1 MSVVDEIKDRLDIVE
16 VVSSYVALKKAGRN
30 YKGLCP
36 FHAEKTPSFI
46 VFPDTQSWHCFGA
59 CGTGGDVFSFV
70 MRQENLDFSGAL
82 RLLAQ
87 RAGCDL
93 KPQTEADLAEDK
105 LQIRL
110 REINETA
117 AKYFHN
123 LLLNSPQSPTP
134 PLLRSPAPPL
144 LYLAQREIN
153 PETISRFQLGY
164 ALDDWQALG
173 DYLQER
179 GYKQEDILAAGLI
192 IKREDGSGHYD
203 RFRGRLIIPIRDER
217 GRVVGF
223 GARALD
229 DSTPKYINSPQ
240 TPVFDKSTILF
251 GLDLAKGAIRREGVA
266 VIVEGY
272 MDVLMAH
279 QHEIANVVASMG
291 TALTETQLRLLKRF
305 SKRFALALDADAAGY
320 QATLRSTALAQETLA
335 QRVVP
340 VPTPRGLIKYESHLD
355 IDIRIITLPQGQDPD
370 KVIRE
375 SPAMWA
381 KLVENALPIVEYY
394 FKIVTSELD
403 LDSPKGKAEAVRRL
417 LPVIQDIGDGV
428 ERDHYIQKLARLVRV
443 DEKTLLQQAK
453 IKGKKARRYEE
464 KLALSPVEV
473 KEGFA
478 FGPEEYCLS
487 ILLRRPQL
495 LHSLDEALRDAG
507 ADRLNVDD
515 FAQAENRAIF
525 AFWWES
531 LRLGACTEPSRSA
544 CTEPSRS
551 AGLDLERFREELDPA
566 LHPRFDLL
574 LEGLRGLPSLDDDKV
589 EKDLIKRGLSLRRQ
603 KLDKLVEEL
612 RFLLADL
619 ALSPVEVADELG
631 PALSLAE
638 GKAATNEYYQMVNDY
653 RNALGRIDQA
663 LAASSF
669 FGRHDASP
677 RRAPEFIA

>member
-1 MSVVDEIKDRLDIVE
+1 
-16 VVSSYVALKKAGRN
+16 
-30 YKGLCP
+30 
-36 FHAEKTPSFI
+36 
-46 VFPDTQSWHCFGA
+46 
-59 CGTGGDVFSFV
+59 
-70 MRQENLDFSGAL
+70 
-82 RLLAQ
+82 
-87 RAGCDL
+87 
-93 KPQTEADLAEDK
+93 
-105 LQIRL
+105 
-110 REINETA
+110 
-117 AKYFHN
+117 
-123 LLLNSPQSPTP
+123 
-134 PLLRSPAPPL
+134 
-144 LYLAQREIN
+144 
-153 PETISRFQLGY
+153 
-164 ALDDWQALG
+164 
-173 DYLQER
+173 
-179 GYKQEDILAAGLI
+179 
-192 IKREDGSGHYD
+192 
-203 RFRGRLIIPIRDER
+203 
-217 GRVVGF
+217 
-223 GARALD
+223 
-229 DSTPKYINSPQ
+229 
-240 TPVFDKSTILF
+240 
-251 GLDLAKGAIRREGVA
+251 
-266 VIVEGY
+266 
-272 MDVLMAH
+272 VLMAH

-291 TALTETQLRLLKRF
+291 TALTETQLRLLKRY

-375 SPAMWA
+375 SPALWA

-394 FKIVTSELD
+394 FKIVTSELG

-443 DEKTLLQQAK
+443 DERTLLQQAK
-453 IKGKKARRYEE
+453 IKGKRARRYEE
-464 KLALSPVEV
+464 KKEALPD

-507 ADRLNVDD
+507 ADGLNVDD

-531 LRLGACTEPSRSA
+531 LSLGD
-544 CTEPSRS
+544 
-551 AGLDLERFREELDPA
+551 GLDLERFREELDPA

-589 EKDLIKRGLSLRRQ
+589 EKDLVKRGLSLRRQ

-612 RFLLADL
+612 RFLLAD
-619 ALSPVEVADELG
+619 ADELG
-631 PALSLAE
+631 
-638 GKAATNEYYQMVNDY
+638 KAATDEYYQMVNDY

-669 FGRHDASP
+669 FGRREASP
-677 RRAPEFIA
+677 RRAPEFIAYFQQGK